1 MLVVNVEGV
10 FPDVDVE
17 KGGEA
22 IGLLIG
28 DQVLVLRGTVL
39 KRLSILVIHE
49 PTPAGTLDGRG
60 LC

>member
-10 FPDVDVE
+10 LPDVDVE
-17 KGGEA
+17 KGSKA
-22 IGLLIG
+22 VGLLIG

-39 KRLSILVIHE
+39 QRLSILVIHE
-49 PTPAGTLDGRG
+49 PAPAGALDGCG